1 MQRHRM
7 EVSSLL
13 FGLLFAG
20 AGLLFL
26 IREEAAWRV
35 DWGWLWP
42 IAALVAAL
50 LVLASLRP
58 DRGEEPAEPVP
69 SDLWDSDTDDLR

>member
-7 EVSSLL
+7 EVPSLL

-42 IAALVAAL
+42 IATLVAAL
-50 LVLASLRP
+50 LVLASLRR
-58 DRGEEPAEPVP
+58 DRADDPAEPVQ
-69 SDLWDSDTDDLR
+69 SDLWDSDLDESR